1 MTILPWIPS
10 AAGSGGNAHN
20 ELYDYDAFV
29 SYGTSRGIVLI
40 SEAGTVSNWDGYEV
54 MRGLFLYIFLF
65 FPAGTARVAVV
76 VRDLRNKTKA
86 THKKKE
92 KG

>member
-1 MTILPWIPS
+1 MAPI
-10 AAGSGGNAHN
+10 
-20 ELYDYDAFV
+20 ELYDYDALV
-29 SYGTSRGIVLI
+29 SYGSSGGIVLI
-40 SEAGTVSNWDGYEV
+40 SEAGTVSNRDGYEV

-65 FPAGTARVAVV
+65 SPAGTARVAVV
-76 VRDLRNKTKA
+76 VRDLRNKTKV